1 MRGFFRCIFIGVAL
15 LAGSGLRGWCAT
27 PEFIDSLRTELR
39 LRNMPE
45 RVLFLPLALADQ
57 RGDDGREGIWSL
69 TALDAIRGEALCRKT
84 ATESD
89 KGTGDVA
96 EVLMTNDREVV
107 RTEQDRGVA
116 SNLIGRSTCDLD
128 STDVRFDDYL
138 STVIAL
144 DRLQELFNEYGD
156 WNMSIVA
163 YATSPTALAAM
174 DSTAFANAPILRS
187 LRNAEEEYSENIP
200 AAFERIG
207 SLAAKRKAERLAF
220 LQEQVALRKARLDSL
235 RKRQAANTDRI
246 TYTIRRG
253 DTLGGIAARYRVKV
267 SDLKR
272 WNNLRSDMIREG
284 RKLVIYR

>member
-1 MRGFFRCIFIGVAL
+1 MREISEKFVKKCKDDKMKGIFRGIFISLAL
-15 LAGSGLRGWCAT
+15 LAGSGLRGWCT
-27 PEFIDSLRTELR
+27 TSEFIDSLRTELR

-69 TALDAIRGEALCRKT
+69 TALDAIRGMGHLSST
-84 ATESD
+84 APSQGSILT
-89 KGTGDVA
+89 
-96 EVLMTNDREVV
+96 
-107 RTEQDRGVA
+107 A
-116 SNLIGRSTCDLD
+116 SGQSCTISD
-128 STDVRFDDYL
+128 STDIRFDERI
-138 STVIAL
+138 SSEIAL
-144 DRLQELFNEYGD
+144 NRLQELFNEYGD

-220 LQEQVALRKARLDSL
+220 LQEQAALRKARLDSL
-235 RKRQAANTDRI
+235 RKRQVANTDRI

>member
-1 MRGFFRCIFIGVAL
+1 MRGFFRCIFIGMAL
-15 LAGSGLRGWCAT
+15 LAGCGLRGWGAT
-27 PEFIDSLRTELR
+27 PEFVDSLRTELGR
-39 LRNMPE
+39 RNIPE
-45 RVLFLPLALADQ
+45 RILFLPLALADQ
-57 RGDDGREGIWSL
+57 RADDGREGIWSL
-69 TALDAIRGEALCRKT
+69 TALDAIRGEALCRKA

-107 RTEQDRGVA
+107 RTEQGRGVA
-116 SNLIGRSTCDLD
+116 SNLIGRISCDLD

-174 DSTAFANAPILRS
+174 DSTAFAKAPILKS
-187 LRNAEEEYSENIP
+187 LQKAGEEYSENIP

-207 SLAAKRKAERLAF
+207 SLAAQRKAERLAF
-220 LQEQVALRKARLDSL
+220 LQEQAALRKARLDLL

-272 WNNLRSDMIREG
+272 WNNLVSDMIREG
-284 RKLVIYR
+284 RKLVIYK

>member
-1 MRGFFRCIFIGVAL
+1 
-15 LAGSGLRGWCAT
+15 
-27 PEFIDSLRTELR
+27 
-39 LRNMPE
+39 MPE

-163 YATSPTALAAM
+163 FATSPTALAVM
-174 DSTAFANAPILRS
+174 DSTAFANAPILGS
-187 LRNAEEEYSENIP
+187 LRKAEAEYSENIP

-220 LQEQVALRKARLDSL
+220 MQEQAALRKARLDSL

-272 WNNLRSDMIREG
+272 WNNLGSDMIREG
-284 RKLVIYR
+284 RKLVIYK

>member
-1 MRGFFRCIFIGVAL
+1 
-15 LAGSGLRGWCAT
+15 
-27 PEFIDSLRTELR
+27 
-39 LRNMPE
+39 MPE

-69 TALDAIRGEALCRKT
+69 TALDAIRGKALCRKT

-207 SLAAKRKAERLAF
+207 SLAAKRTAERLAF
-220 LQEQVALRKARLDSL
+220 LQEQAALRKARLDSL

>member
-1 MRGFFRCIFIGVAL
+1 MRGIFRGIFISLAL
-15 LAGSGLRGWCAT
+15 LAGGGLRGWCTT

-107 RTEQDRGVA
+107 RT
-116 SNLIGRSTCDLD
+116 
-128 STDVRFDDYL
+128 
-138 STVIAL
+138 
-144 DRLQELFNEYGD
+144 
-156 WNMSIVA
+156 MSIVA

-220 LQEQVALRKARLDSL
+220 LQEQAALRKARLDSL

>member
-1 MRGFFRCIFIGVAL
+1 MKGIFRGIFISLAL
-15 LAGSGLRGWCAT
+15 LAGSGLRGWGAT
-27 PEFIDSLRTELR
+27 LEFIDSLRTELER
-39 LRNMPE
+39 RNMPE

-207 SLAAKRKAERLAF
+207 WRSCRSRRRLGRLGWTRCGRGRRRTPTGLPTLSVGATRWEESRQDTGSRSL
-220 LQEQVALRKARLDSL
+220 
-235 RKRQAANTDRI
+235 T
-246 TYTIRRG
+246 
-253 DTLGGIAARYRVKV
+253 
-267 SDLKR
+267 
-272 WNNLRSDMIREG
+272 
-284 RKLVIYR
+284 

>member
-1 MRGFFRCIFIGVAL
+1 
-15 LAGSGLRGWCAT
+15 
-27 PEFIDSLRTELR
+27 
-39 LRNMPE
+39 MPE

-116 SNLIGRSTCDLD
+116 SNLIGRSSCDLD

-174 DSTAFANAPILRS
+174 DSMAFANAPILRS

-220 LQEQVALRKARLDSL
+220 LQEQAALRKARLDSL